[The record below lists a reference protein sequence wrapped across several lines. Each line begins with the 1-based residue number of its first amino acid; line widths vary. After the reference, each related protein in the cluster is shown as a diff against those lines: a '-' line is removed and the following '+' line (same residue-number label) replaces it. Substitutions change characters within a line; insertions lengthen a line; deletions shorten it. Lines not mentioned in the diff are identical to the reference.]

1 MVQRKRKIRKW
12 QVHPVVIG
20 SEMHEKEAI
29 PYQVGVISGDQGHI
43 VWARAPGKLQK
54 VSEG

>member
-1 MVQRKRKIRKW
+1 MVQRKCKIRKW

-20 SEMHEKEAI
+20 SEIHEKEAI
-29 PYQVGVISGDQGHI
+29 PYQVGVISGDQGHM